1 MTLEVKVTSG
11 MSIPWG
17 KKIQVRFYEM
27 KDTGE
32 LGLPLPYIFDG
43 LRTTVKYSST
53 WSAGNDSCIVEIY
66 NASTDNEVALRQY
79 QNRLGIQ
86 VYAGYISDT
95 VNTRS
100 STDTSATNTKASEST
115 EVDVQILFTGM
126 VNTFYSRKVYTE
138 RVISFMC
145 IPKSS
150 KFYMKDI
157 KYNTKGKDLAQVI
170 EGLAHAAG
178 WSGTQEEPL
187 VKYHNIPDSLLHRV
201 YGSVT
206 FEGSFGD
213 CISKV
218 ADQAHLQFAGRT
230 DGLHVFMQN
239 KVPQSVAAASNYI
252 TYEQSLA
259 KSKDE
264 EIYQPY
270 VVDIKTMP
278 VRSNAQLNMGVRY
291 NPMIKPGVLILTDK
305 LTGQVNKDGN
315 PMYLGGL
322 VDYKAMGDAM
332 YRQNIFNSFIDTDVY
347 LCQGAIHTLDTH
359 SDAWDTD
366 FSSTA
371 SIYDISD
378 PGAQYFNLNS
388 GRY

>member
-11 MSIPWG
+11 INIPWG

-27 KDTGE
+27 KETGE

-43 LRTTVKYSST
+43 LRTTVKYSAT
-53 WSAGNDSCIVEIY
+53 WGAGNDSCIVEIY
-66 NASTDNEVALRQY
+66 NAFPDNEVALRQY
-79 QNRLGIQ
+79 QDRLGIQ
-86 VYAGYISDT
+86 VYAGYISEIADAKS
-95 VNTRS
+95 NA
-100 STDTSATNTKASEST
+100 DTSATNTKASEST

-138 RVISFMC
+138 RVTSFMC
-145 IPKSS
+145 IPNSS
-150 KFYMKDI
+150 KYFMKDI

-178 WSGTQEEPL
+178 WSGTQEEPM
-187 VKYHNIPDSLLHRV
+187 VKYHNIPDSLLYRV

-206 FEGSFGD
+206 FEGSFCD
-213 CISKV
+213 CIGRV
-218 ADQAHLQFAGRT
+218 ADQAHLQIVGRM

-264 EIYQPY
+264 EIYIPH
-270 VVDIKTMP
+270 VVDIRTMP

-291 NPMIKPGVLILTDK
+291 NPMIKPGVVILTSN
-305 LTGQVNKDGN
+305 LTGQVDKDGN

-322 VDYKAMGDAM
+322 VDYKAMGDFM

-347 LCQGAIHTLDTH
+347 LCQGVTHTLDTH

-371 SIYDISD
+371 SVYSISD
-378 PGAQYFNLNS
+378 PAAHYFNLNS